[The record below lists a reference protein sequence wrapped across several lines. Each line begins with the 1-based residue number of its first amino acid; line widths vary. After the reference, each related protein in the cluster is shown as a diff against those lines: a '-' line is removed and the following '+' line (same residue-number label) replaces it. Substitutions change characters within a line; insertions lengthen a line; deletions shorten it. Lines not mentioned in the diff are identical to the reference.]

1 MYVATAI
8 NTSVHWYSYINTCN
22 TVCIRTYIN
31 IHIMYMQYVYTIQTY
46 LPTYVY
52 HMYSTHY
59 SIA

>member
-1 MYVATAI
+1 MLFIYKYMQY
-8 NTSVHWYSYINTCN
+8 SVH
-22 TVCIRTYIN
+22 TYV
-31 IHIMYMQYVYTIQTY
+31 HKHTYMYMQYVYTIQTY